1 MAIEEK
7 IRELAKEELDA
18 QLEELKEQLSSV
30 SSRIDT
36 VEGEMNKKWSLLMNV
51 GKSTL
56 EQLMLEHRKFKDEL
70 FQKSEEFDENA
81 EI

>member
-7 IRELAKEELDA
+7 IRELAKAELDA
-18 QLEELKEQLSSV
+18 QLEEIREQLSRV

-36 VEGEMNKKWSLLMNV
+36 IEGEMNKKWSLLMNTR
-51 GKSTL
+51 KYTL
-56 EQLMLEHRKFKDEL
+56 EQLMLEYRNLKGEL
-70 FQKSEEFDENA
+70 SLNNEDLDENA

>member
-18 QLEELKEQLSSV
+18 QLEEIREQLSSV
-30 SSRIDT
+30 SSRIDA
-36 VEGEMNKKWSLLMNV
+36 VEGEMNKKWSLLMNL

-56 EQLMLEHRKFKDEL
+56 EQLTLEHRKFKDEL
-70 FQKSEEFDENA
+70 LLISEEFNENA
-81 EI
+81 EK

>member
-18 QLEELKEQLSSV
+18 QLEEIREQLSSV
-30 SSRIDT
+30 SSRIDA
-36 VEGEMNKKWSLLMNV
+36 VEGEMNKKWSLLMNL

-56 EQLMLEHRKFKDEL
+56 EQLMLEYRKFKDEL
-70 FQKSEEFDENA
+70 LLISEEFNENA
-81 EI
+81 EK

>member
-18 QLEELKEQLSSV
+18 QLEEIREQLSSV
-30 SSRIDT
+30 SSRIDA
-36 VEGEMNKKWSLLMNV
+36 VEGEMNKKWSRLVNL

-70 FQKSEEFDENA
+70 LLISEEFNENA
-81 EI
+81 EK